1 MEHQRNVTE
10 SVFFFWFFDVPCSKR
25 SWINLYRKETQNPF
39 SDLTIHSW
47 ILWFIAAIQTTKE
60 WFFFHHFFQHHC
72 RICGRIF
79 CNNCSNNWLQTPH
92 SRYWSCHL
100 ILAVHRDQVIV
111 VRLLQTRPF
120 DKNLCELT
128 QKTPIKQT
136 NSDKLSLSACYRL
149 QTLLIVQ
156 TRKNPWSICKE
167 FACVSLFGV
176 VPVSSFCRSVVVNWR
191 EF

>member
-1 MEHQRNVTE
+1 MYHVPSDPGLICIGKKRKIRFPIQQ
-10 SVFFFWFFDVPCSKR
+10 SILGFFDLLLRFKR
-25 SWINLYRKETQNPF
+25 LRN
-39 SDLTIHSW
+39 D
-47 ILWFIAAIQTTKE
+47 
-60 WFFFHHFFQHHC
+60 FFFHHLFQHHC

-176 VPVSSFCRSVVVNWR
+176 VCG
-191 EF
+191 

>member
-10 SVFFFWFFDVPCSKR
+10 SVFFFGSLMYHVPSDPGLICIGKKRKIRFPIQQSILGFFDLLLRFKR
-25 SWINLYRKETQNPF
+25 LRN
-39 SDLTIHSW
+39 D
-47 ILWFIAAIQTTKE
+47 
-60 WFFFHHFFQHHC
+60 FFFHHFFQHHC

-128 QKTPIKQT
+128 QKAPIKQT

-149 QTLLIVQ
+149 QKPMILW
-156 TRKNPWSICKE
+156 P
-167 FACVSLFGV
+167 F
-176 VPVSSFCRSVVVNWR
+176 
-191 EF
+191 